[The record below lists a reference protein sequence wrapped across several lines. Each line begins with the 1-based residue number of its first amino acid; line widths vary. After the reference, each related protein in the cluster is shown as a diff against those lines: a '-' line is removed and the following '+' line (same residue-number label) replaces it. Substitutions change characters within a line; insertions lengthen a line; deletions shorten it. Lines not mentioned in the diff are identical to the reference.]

1 MNLVEELIQRW
12 TSVRKG
18 LISEVNQIPED
29 KFSFRGTPE
38 TRTIEEMIKH
48 IVTTERVLVREQ
60 CRESG
65 TLGSQPSPHHFAEH
79 APHVATTQGK
89 EALVTLLNN
98 SIEESMQVVRQF
110 GEEGL
115 KQDTRHFDGSTLSKF
130 SFLSF
135 VMSHEMYHRGQI
147 ALCERMLGIEQE
159 LTRNFNKFN
168 RK

>member
-12 TSVRKG
+12 TNVRKG
-18 LISEVNQIPED
+18 LIGEVNQIPKD
-29 KFSFRGTPE
+29 QFSFRGTAE

-48 IVTTERVLVREQ
+48 IVTFERVLIREQ
-60 CRESG
+60 CRENAN
-65 TLGSQPSPHHFAEH
+65 LGRRPFPEHIAEH

-98 SIEESMQVVRQF
+98 SIDESMQVVRQL

-130 SFLSF
+130 SFFSF

-147 ALCERMLGIEQE
+147 ALCERMLGIEPE
-159 LTRNFNKFN
+159 LTHKSKHIKR
-168 RK
+168 